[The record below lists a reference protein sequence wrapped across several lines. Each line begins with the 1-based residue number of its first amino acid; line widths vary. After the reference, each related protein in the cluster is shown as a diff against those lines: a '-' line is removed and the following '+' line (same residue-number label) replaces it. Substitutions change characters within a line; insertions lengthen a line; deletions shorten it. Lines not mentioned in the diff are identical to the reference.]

1 LKQLSQTSL
10 ERAVNDD
17 PEDKESWSNL
27 GCLFFMIQAKDRK
40 KQNVS
45 RATRCFQ
52 QAISVDR
59 NDARSWHNAGVAAEK
74 IGALSRADVCYAAGP
89 PRTLQ
94 EVKSM
99 SCYAPAGV

>member
-27 GCLFFMIQAKDRK
+27 GCLFFMME
-40 KQNVS
+40 NVS
-45 RATRCFQ
+45 RATRCFH

-89 PRTLQ
+89 PHTL
-94 EVKSM
+94 
-99 SCYAPAGV
+99 